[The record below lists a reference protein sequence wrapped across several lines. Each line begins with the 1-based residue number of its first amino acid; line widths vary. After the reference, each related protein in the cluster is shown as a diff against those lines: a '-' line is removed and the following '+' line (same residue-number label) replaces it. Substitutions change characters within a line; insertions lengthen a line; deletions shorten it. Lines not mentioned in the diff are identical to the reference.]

1 MDKSLLF
8 KIAVTTSSV
17 AALNAVSVMDIS
29 SIVDPSDVCPS
40 YLCDSMHS
48 GGFINMDE

>member
-1 MDKSLLF
+1 MDRNLLF
-8 KIAVTTSSV
+8 KMAVTTSSV
-17 AALNAVSVMDIS
+17 AALNTVTVMDMS
-29 SIVDPSDVCPS
+29 SIVDSSDVCPS